1 MTDIREILSELA
13 ARESELRE
21 RRFLSPC
28 VGGTLHVRGRGLR
41 YTLTPVPPD
50 FEGWGIFEQLDVET
64 AMLVEEA
71 DPSQIGDYLKPLR
84 QLRLRLAYRLQ
95 GQTWLACPVNEADL
109 RQRFNTKNAQVVCL
123 ANQVAQFEQVVVRWD
138 RSVCWFEELD
148 RRADP
153 LDAERL
159 RRALADGTLPA
170 HLNWK
175 GCTPEMRSCYVQA
188 RQQQKLGRKRLR
200 VADDE
205 ERLSEALAFGGGQL
219 RAFHDRGNY
228 WQVEWTA
235 HEDGYTHSSAIE
247 KRDLTVMDAGLC
259 LSGRDR
265 DFDLQ
270 SLIKVIEQGGDC
282 W

>member
-1 MTDIREILSELA
+1 MTNIREILSALA
-13 ARESELRE
+13 ACEDELRAG
-21 RRFLSPC
+21 RFLSPC
-28 VGGTLHVRGRGLR
+28 VGGTLHVRGRGLL
-41 YTLTPVPPD
+41 YTFTPEPKD
-50 FEGWGIFEQLDVET
+50 FEGWGIFEPLDEET

-71 DPSQIGDYLKPLR
+71 SPAQIDDYLKPLK
-84 QLRLRLAYRLQ
+84 QLRLRLCYRLQ
-95 GQTWLACPVNEADL
+95 GQMWMASAVNEADL
-109 RQRFNTKNAQVVCL
+109 CQRFKTKQAQVVCL
-123 ANQVAQFEQVVVRWD
+123 AGGAAQFEQVIARWD
-138 RSVCWFEELD
+138 HSVCWFEELD

-159 RRALADGTLPA
+159 RRALDDLTLPA

-188 RQQQKLGRKRLR
+188 RQQQKRGRKKLR
-200 VADDE
+200 REDDE
-205 ERLSEALAFGGGQL
+205 ERLRDALAFGGGQL

-228 WQVEWTA
+228 WQVEWVA
-235 HEDGYTHSSAIE
+235 HEEDYTHVSAIE
-247 KRDLTVMDAGLC
+247 KRDLTVMEAGIC

-270 SLIKVIEQGGDC
+270 SLVKVAGHGGDY